1 MEVFWTVF
9 TGTCVYVLGQLLSKA
24 FLEPLTAL
32 WLTLGRIYDALMIHK
47 PVYIGGGDA
56 TQKE

>member
-1 MEVFWTVF
+1 VEVFWTVF

-32 WLTLGRIYDALMIHK
+32 WLTLRRIYDALMIHK
-47 PVYIGGGDA
+47 PVYMGR
-56 TQKE
+56 